1 VSGKARNTVTAAV
14 NRAQASV
21 ETTGATR
28 DAPIVTEDD
37 NGGMKVIM
45 FLICFAIFL
54 LGFYLMS
61 IADVVTG
68 GEAITFIGGILA
80 VALSIAIPVH
90 ILPKFD

>member
-1 VSGKARNTVTAAV
+1 
-14 NRAQASV
+14 
-21 ETTGATR
+21 
-28 DAPIVTEDD
+28 
-37 NGGMKVIM
+37 MKVIM